1 MSMEKATAANDPQCS
16 NCTYAHHNMAGQF
29 GEGWCYLFRNRME
42 GCNQKKVQP
51 GATVAP
57 SQKDLDAVKA
67 ARLKRERR
75 TQKKAQQ
82 AQKE

>member
-1 MSMEKATAANDPQCS
+1 VLPVPQSQGGLQPEKI
-16 NCTYAHHNMAGQF
+16 
-29 GEGWCYLFRNRME
+29 
-42 GCNQKKVQP
+42 QP

>member
-1 MSMEKATAANDPQCS
+1 MIRSAPTAPTRTTTWLANSVKAGVTCSAIAWRAA
-16 NCTYAHHNMAGQF
+16 A
-29 GEGWCYLFRNRME
+29 R
-42 GCNQKKVQP
+42 KKFSP
-51 GATVAP
+51 ATVAP
-57 SQKDLDAVKA
+57 SQKDLDAVDV